1 MNADDPIG
9 CIVSGQA
16 GEKRGFSPDHLF
28 VRRISA
34 GSKVRHPI
42 VPAINVNWLT

>member
-1 MNADDPIG
+1 MNAADPIG

-34 GSKVRHPI
+34 GR
-42 VPAINVNWLT
+42 PAPDRSGD